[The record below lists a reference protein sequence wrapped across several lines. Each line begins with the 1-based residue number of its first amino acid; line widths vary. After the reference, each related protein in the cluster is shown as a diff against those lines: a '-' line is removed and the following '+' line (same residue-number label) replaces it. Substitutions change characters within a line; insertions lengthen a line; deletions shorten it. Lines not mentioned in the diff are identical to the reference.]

1 MPRTFFISSDRKVV
15 VKLQEIGFIKEDT
28 KTGRDTVGYREHLR
42 STGGTYLLYLREHEH
57 SIVIDSKT
65 MIELLEAIDEYEKV
79 E

>member
-28 KTGRDTVGYREHLR
+28 KTGRDTVGYREHLL
-42 STGGTYLLYLREHEH
+42 STGGTYLLYLREREH